1 MTRALAAFLVS
12 ALLLAGCTAEPPTF
26 AEWETVWNDALTA
39 LPDYTGDP
47 IPEEA
52 CTAALVTLRE
62 LAPELESTPDNSLDG
77 VVNQWLDIAEEAMFE
92 CPPRQLGAAS
102 FEEAYA
108 EMHLLEQ
115 EVAAVLDQKR
125 E

>member
-1 MTRALAAFLVS
+1 MLLVS
-12 ALLLAGCTAEPPTF
+12 ALFLTACGANPPTF
-26 AEWETVWNDALTA
+26 AEWETRWNEALTA

-47 IPEEA
+47 ISEDA

-62 LAPELESTPDNSLDG
+62 LAPELESTPDDALDG

-92 CPPRQLGAAS
+92 CPPRQVGTAS

-108 EMHLLEQ
+108 EMRLLEG

-125 E
+125 G